1 MSLPTSEY
9 LQAFLSKDAR
19 FDGRFVAGVTSTGV
33 YCKSSCS
40 AKKPAPENI
49 VFFGSPA
56 EAEAAGFRACRKC
69 RPDATPGTPAV
80 NGTSSTV
87 SRALRLIEDGV
98 LDHASI
104 DALCERLGV
113 GARQLR
119 RLFHKHLGTSPVEVA
134 RMRRARFAQRLIETT
149 TLSMAHIAEAAGF
162 RSVRRFNSV
171 INEVYGRP
179 PTSLRNDPN
188 RAAGRFELQIPVEE
202 PFAWARM
209 LEFLEP
215 WTVPGVER
223 IVGDCY
229 YRTASFGKAA
239 GEVCVTYEPADS
251 ALRVRVSSSLGAH
264 LLDVV
269 SCVRR
274 LLDVDA
280 PTSAIAAHL
289 SSDPVLGECIQTSP
303 GLRVLGAFDHLETAV
318 MMLLNQYMRPDEVSE
333 LMGRIVEKYGKRIET
348 SQPSLTHLFPTPQA
362 LSTARF
368 GSVGVSKRRS
378 RSIQALAKAVHEGE
392 LRLDGAPSL
401 DAAIDGLR
409 SISGV
414 SATTAQYIA
423 MRVYRE
429 PDAFPSH
436 SHWLRKSIS
445 NNGAPVSV
453 PELERRAEAWRPWRA
468 YAAMHLWGSFFA
480 ENSDIQQVW
489 EAGSIP
495 PADHQVA

>member
-1 MSLPTSEY
+1 VVL
-9 LQAFLSKDAR
+9 
-19 FDGRFVAGVTSTGV
+19 FD
-33 YCKSSCS
+33 
-40 AKKPAPENI
+40 
-49 VFFGSPA
+49 SPA
-56 EAEAAGFRACRKC
+56 EAEAAGFRPCRKC
-69 RPDATPGTPAV
+69 RPDATPGTPAW
-80 NGTSSTV
+80 NRTSSTV

-119 RLFHKHLGTSPVEVA
+119 RLFHKHLGTSPVQIA
-134 RMRRARFAQRLIETT
+134 RIRRARFARRLIETT
-149 TLSMAHIAEAAGF
+149 SLSMAHIAVAAGF
-162 RSVRRFNSV
+162 GSVRRFNCV
-171 INEVYGRP
+171 IHEVYGCS
-179 PTSLRNDPN
+179 PTALRKDPN
-188 RAAGRFELQIPVEE
+188 RAAGRFELQIPVEA

-215 WTVPGVER
+215 WTVPGVEQ

-229 YRTASFGKAA
+229 YRTASFGHAA
-239 GEVCVTYEPADS
+239 GEVRVTYEPDDS
-251 ALRVRVSSSLGAH
+251 ALRVQVSSALGAH

-269 SCVRR
+269 SGVRR
-274 LLDVDA
+274 LFDVDA
-280 PTSAIAAHL
+280 PTNVIATHL
-289 SSDPVLGECIQTSP
+289 SRDPVLGECIQASP

-333 LMGRIVEKYGKRIET
+333 LMDRIVEKYGERIEA

-362 LSTARF
+362 LSAARLE
-368 GSVGVSKRRS
+368 SVGVPKRRS
-378 RSIQALAKAVHEGE
+378 RSIHALAKAVHEGG

-401 DAAIDGLR
+401 DAAIEGLR
-409 SISGV
+409 TIADL

-445 NNGAPVSV
+445 NNGVPLSV
-453 PELERRAEAWRPWRA
+453 PELESRAEDWRPWRA

-480 ENSDIQQVW
+480 DDAEIQELW
-489 EAGSIP
+489 NRGSIP
-495 PADHQVA
+495 PPDHQVA